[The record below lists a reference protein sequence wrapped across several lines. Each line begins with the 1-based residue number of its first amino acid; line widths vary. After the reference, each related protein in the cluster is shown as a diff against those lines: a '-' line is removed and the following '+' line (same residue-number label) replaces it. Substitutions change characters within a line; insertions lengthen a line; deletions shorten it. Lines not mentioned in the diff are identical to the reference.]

1 MNRKCN
7 LGIDPY
13 IKSLCL
19 KNLGINPPVNKFEY
33 RDQSSQVFLDM
44 GYGFLFPNLDLT
56 VWDTGFS
63 LGLNGHGLL
72 VVKK

>member
-19 KNLGINPPVNKFEY
+19 KNLGTNPPVNKFEY

-44 GYGFLFPNLDLT
+44 GHRVSEYLSKKKGT
-56 VWDTGFS
+56 EVWS
-63 LGLNGHGLL
+63 MAN
-72 VVKK
+72 